1 MLSDCVKFYK
11 SFFQFSSVLFSIIW
25 NLSYF
30 HLIKTCV
37 FLYKY
42 YSKLSKVNLNVFDIS
57 SEPILNLFSSSASK
71 IASYTFFCFYQISV
85 KTTVCT
91 LPCGVCQFFASMKTF
106 LVAIHGSF
114 ILGENDMVINY
125 VIWTFLN
132 GWFLPI
138 FNLLPIR
145 YVADIFYMC
154 FENLKNNYAW
164 NMNVI
169 YLQLR

>member
-71 IASYTFFCFYQISV
+71 IASYTFFLFLSNICQNNSMYFTMRGLSVFCFDENISRCYSWLIYTGW
-85 KTTVCT
+85 KR
-91 LPCGVCQFFASMKTF
+91 
-106 LVAIHGSF
+106 HGHK
-114 ILGENDMVINY
+114 LRD
-125 VIWTFLN
+125 
-132 GWFLPI
+132 
-138 FNLLPIR
+138 
-145 YVADIFYMC
+145 
-154 FENLKNNYAW
+154 
-164 NMNVI
+164 MNVFKWLI
-169 YLQLR
+169 SADFQLVTHTLRSWYLLHVFWKLKE